1 MKNADAAL
9 EMPIA
14 TTTRAIARQDRS
26 QTERNTQVRTQ
37 IKKPPHD
44 CNRKGGREK
53 YIKVIISRKDE
64 KMKLTAKDAK
74 MLNRIIEAEELEDG
88 MKEIYGE
95 ILAAI
100 SRFENYIKMM
110 HITDSEAK
118 ELLNNGYKIYSI
130 DGAVQYNHPDGFDE
144 NREVLIEW

>member
-1 MKNADAAL
+1 
-9 EMPIA
+9 
-14 TTTRAIARQDRS
+14 
-26 QTERNTQVRTQ
+26 
-37 IKKPPHD
+37 
-44 CNRKGGREK
+44 
-53 YIKVIISRKDE
+53 
-64 KMKLTAKDAK
+64 MKLTAEQAK
-74 MLNRIIEAEELEDG
+74 MLNRIVEAEELEDG

-100 SRFENYIKMM
+100 SRFENYIKMI

-118 ELLNNGYKIYSI
+118 ELLDYGYKIYSI